1 MNVAKG
7 SIVVRRSYSGD
18 IYFIVV
24 DIQGGVAL
32 LKGLFHRLLAD
43 APVEDLIR
51 VSDEKEQLLLERIGG
66 KHD

>member
-18 IYFIVV
+18 VYFIVV

>member
-24 DIQGGVAL
+24 DIQGGVVL

-51 VSDEKEQLLLERIGG
+51 VSDEKEQLLLEKIGG

>member
-24 DIQGGVAL
+24 DIQGGAAL